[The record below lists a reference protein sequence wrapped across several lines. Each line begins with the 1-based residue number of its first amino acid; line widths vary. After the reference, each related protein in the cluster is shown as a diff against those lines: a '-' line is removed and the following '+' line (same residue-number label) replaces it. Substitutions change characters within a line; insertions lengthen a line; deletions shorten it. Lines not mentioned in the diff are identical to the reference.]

1 MVFVYSSMQKQ
12 AVLLLPNHLFEEH
25 PAFQKDRLIIFLEE
39 ELFFKQYAFH
49 QQKILFHRASMKAF
63 EQQLKDQGYS
73 TTYINAHEKS
83 ASLKHLH
90 QELKNQELTE
100 LHLCYPAD
108 NWVEKRIKQT
118 AQTNRLTLHWYSN
131 PGFLL
136 QPADADLHFNKR
148 SSFFQTD
155 FYIWHR
161 KQLNILLDEKKQP
174 VGGKWSFDAENREK
188 IPKGLKIPAL
198 PVTPTNAFIDEAID
212 YCTTNFSD
220 NPGTTSHF
228 NYAVTH
234 TDARYQLQQFLEQ
247 RLANFGA
254 YEDAMIEKESHLF
267 HSVLTPYL
275 NTGLITPREVVEQT
289 LSFANDNQ
297 IPINSLEGFI
307 RQIIGWREF
316 IHQVYQRAGSR
327 QRTRNYWGF
336 KRPIPPAFYTGETG
350 IHPIDSVIKK
360 LQRTAYNHHIERLM
374 VLGNFF
380 LLCEFDPDS
389 VYKWFMEFYIDSYD
403 WVMVPNVYGMTQ
415 FADGGLMTTKPYI
428 SGSNYLL
435 KMGDWKKGPW
445 QSTWDGLF
453 WRFMHVHRDFFL
465 SNPRL
470 GMLVKTF
477 DKMAPQKQA
486 LHLQHAEDFLNQLD
500 QWNQQH

>member
-1 MVFVYSSMQKQ
+1 MVFVYFCMQKQ
-12 AVLLLPNHLFEEH
+12 AVLLLPNQLFEKH
-25 PAFQKDRLIIFLEE
+25 PALQKDRLIVLMEE

-63 EQQLKDQGYS
+63 ESELKEQGYS
-73 TTYINAHEKS
+73 THYINSNEKAS
-83 ASLKHLH
+83 AIRFLHDVLKK
-90 QELKNQELTE
+90 QKITD
-100 LHLCYPAD
+100 LHLCYPAEH
-108 NWVEKRIKQT
+108 WVEKRIKQS
-118 AQTNRLTLHWYSN
+118 ADKNGLRIHWYSN

-148 SSFFQTD
+148 STFFQTD

-161 KQLNILLDEKKQP
+161 KQLNLLLDEKKQP
-174 VGGKWSFDAENREK
+174 LGGKWSFDAENREK

-198 PVTPTNAFIDEAID
+198 PVTPTNTFIDEAIN
-212 YCTTNFSD
+212 YCETNFPD
-220 NPGTTSHF
+220 NPGTTNHF
-228 NYAVTH
+228 KYAVTH
-234 TDARYQLQQFLEQ
+234 KDARYHLQKFIEQ
-247 RLANFGA
+247 RLADFGA
-254 YEDAMIEKESHLF
+254 YEDAMLENESYLF

-275 NTGLITPREVVEQT
+275 NAGLITPGEIVEQT
-289 LSFANDNQ
+289 ITFAGRNQ

-307 RQIIGWREF
+307 RQIIGWRDF
-316 IHQVYQRAGSR
+316 IHQVYYRVGSR

-336 KRPIPPAFYTGETG
+336 KRPIPHPFYTGETG
-350 IHPIDSVIKK
+350 IHPIDNVIKK
-360 LQRTAYNHHIERLM
+360 LQHTAYNHHIERLM

-380 LLCEFDPDS
+380 LLCEFDPNS

-445 QSTWDGLF
+445 QATWDGLF

-465 SNPRL
+465 TNPRL

-477 DKMAPQKQA
+477 DKMAPEKQA
-486 LHLQHAEDFLNQLD
+486 LHLQHAEEFLNQID